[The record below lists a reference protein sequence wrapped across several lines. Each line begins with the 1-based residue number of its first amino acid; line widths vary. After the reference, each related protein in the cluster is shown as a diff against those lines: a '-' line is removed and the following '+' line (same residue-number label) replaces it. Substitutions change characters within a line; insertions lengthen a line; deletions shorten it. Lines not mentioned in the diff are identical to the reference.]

1 MTPFG
6 RNLTI
11 VTFLFIVF
19 TILGIKCMTTI
30 HPGYAGLVYNMNGGL
45 ENQLLGQGWHIVAP
59 WKKVMEYPIATETV
73 FLTKDSREGSENDD
87 SFMINTR
94 DGKPVNVDVTYAYH
108 FDPDKLTTIYTRFKG
123 RDVEYISN
131 GYVKQVLKEACNDV
145 ASQFGILDIY
155 GSKRADLNAMVFE
168 KFRDALKPSGIVI
181 ESFNFSRIEP
191 DKATLIEIQKVVDAQ
206 NALKRAQFEKDRAE
220 IDAQK
225 RRIVAQGEAE
235 AKKAEADGISYY
247 NKKVQESASKEVI
260 SLRWIEKWDG
270 KLPVYQL
277 GNGSNTLIQLPTSN

>member
-1 MTPFG
+1 M
-6 RNLTI
+6 
-11 VTFLFIVF
+11 
-19 TILGIKCMTTI
+19 
-30 HPGYAGLVYNMNGGL
+30 
-45 ENQLLGQGWHIVAP
+45 
-59 WKKVMEYPIATETV
+59 
-73 FLTKDSREGSENDD
+73 
-87 SFMINTR
+87 
-94 DGKPVNVDVTYAYH
+94 
-108 FDPDKLTTIYTRFKG
+108 
-123 RDVEYISN
+123 
-131 GYVKQVLKEACNDV
+131 
-145 ASQFGILDIY
+145 
-155 GSKRADLNAMVFE
+155 
-168 KFRDALKPSGIVI
+168 I

-277 GNGSNTLIQLPTSN
+277 GNGSNTLIQLPTGN